1 LALTSGTRLGVYDI
15 TAPIG
20 AGGPAFARS
29 DFEGE
34 LRRDLAEAEAE
45 R

>member
-1 LALTSGTRLGVYDI
+1 MRFGVYDI
-15 TAPIG
+15 LTQIG
-20 AGGPAFARS
+20 AGGPASARS

-34 LRRDLAEAEAE
+34 LRRGLAEAEAE

>member
-1 LALTSGTRLGVYDI
+1 LALIAGTRFPVHDI
-15 TAPIG
+15 LTQIG
-20 AGGPAFARS
+20 AGRSASARS

-34 LRRDLAEAEAE
+34 LRRGVADAEAA

>member
-1 LALTSGTRLGVYDI
+1 LALIAGTRFGVYDI
-15 TAPIG
+15 LTQTG
-20 AGGPAFARS
+20 AGGPASARS

-34 LRRDLAEAEAE
+34 PRRGLADAEAA